1 MKESVKEHEAK
12 IKHLEECIS
21 RISLSLEGMEP
32 MTILADIDPN
42 TIPEYL
48 ELQNQIT
55 HFNLE
60 LELLTGSQPKQDFET
75 EERIHSLRQRIEE
88 IAAEQGKLDL
98 INANNTKIAQLESLI
113 ANTLQAKADL
123 ELEEDILIRMN
134 RAVADEMERRC
145 AEAFRHVKFRMLD
158 IQLNGN
164 EVATCYATYQGVRYA
179 DLNSAAQVNAGLD
192 IINTLCR
199 HYGIQVPIFIDNAEG
214 INEIEKTESQMIQL
228 VVSEDRPMKV
238 TII

>member
-1 MKESVKEHEAK
+1 
-12 IKHLEECIS
+12 
-21 RISLSLEGMEP
+21 
-32 MTILADIDPN
+32 
-42 TIPEYL
+42 
-48 ELQNQIT
+48 
-55 HFNLE
+55 
-60 LELLTGSQPKQDFET
+60 
-75 EERIHSLRQRIEE
+75 
-88 IAAEQGKLDL
+88 
-98 INANNTKIAQLESLI
+98 
-113 ANTLQAKADL
+113 
-123 ELEEDILIRMN
+123 MN